1 MLTLT
6 SADNA
11 LKKIYLDVVSNQL
24 NDKVNPLLTKIEQT
38 TADVYGK
45 EIIKLA
51 PFGINGGIG
60 AGTEDGALPASAEN
74 KYVKF
79 VSELKNLYGKIEITD
94 KAVRASEYSVGAFVN
109 LLNAEMEGL
118 IKASQFNFGRMLF
131 GDGSGKLATISS
143 ISGTKI
149 TLSTVKNV
157 IEGMVVDFYA
167 ADNTKITA
175 MNGARI
181 TSVDRV
187 NKTITVS
194 KTLAETVVATGYIT
208 VQGSKGNELT
218 GLGAIFA
225 SSGTLYGVDRSSN
238 AWMVPYMDSTEK
250 LISDSV
256 IQQAIDAL
264 DENTG
269 SQVDYIACSYDVKRL
284 YQNYLAQNKRNIDI
298 MDLAGGY
305 KAMSYSGIPVVA
317 DRFVEDG
324 TMYLLNTKEFAL
336 HQLCDWQWLE
346 DEDGK
351 VLKQNAG
358 YPTYSATLVKYADL
372 ICSKCAGQAKLS
384 NIVSAL
390 TKVEEDE
397 DEEDAE
403 NGAQQGE
410 NI

>member
-1 MLTLT
+1 MVTLT

-79 VSELKNLYGKIEITD
+79 VTELKNLYGKIEITD

-109 LLNAEMEGL
+109 LLNAEMESL

-131 GDGSGKLATISS
+131 GDGSGKLGTISS
-143 ISGTKI
+143 IASSVI
-149 TLSTVKNV
+149 TLDTVKNV

-167 ADNTKITA
+167 AYNTKITA

-194 KTLAETVVATGYIT
+194 KTLDVSVVATGYIT

-225 SSGTLYGVDRSSN
+225 NSGSLYGVNRSTN
-238 AWMVPYMDSTEK
+238 AWMVPYMNSTEK
-250 LISDSV
+250 LITDAV
-256 IQQAIDAL
+256 IQEAIDAL

-269 SQVDYIACSYDVKRL
+269 SEVDYIACSYDVKRM
-284 YQNYLAQNKRNIDI
+284 YQNYLATNKRNIDI
-298 MDLAGGY
+298 MDLSGGY

-346 DEDGK
+346 GEDGR
-351 VLKQNAG
+351 VLRQNAG

-372 ICSKCAGQAKLS
+372 ICSKPAGQAKLS
-384 NIVSAL
+384 NIVSEL
-390 TKVEEDE
+390 TPAETT
-397 DEEDAE
+397 EDAS
-403 NGAQQGE
+403 GE
-410 NI
+410 TLEG